1 MYPGSV
7 GAVKTKQTT
16 NLIILSTLE
25 NFGVNWVCVFIQQL
39 TQRSSTWRML
49 AAQLPHTGTLLYR
62 QVDGI
67 LLWLPLLLL
76 SLFYWCHVFSKHTEV
91 PSCCFHIYLNLE
103 CMKSPDTV
111 CVCACV
117 RRSRSHSSI
126 HSWQSSDSSR
136 LCTVSAAS
144 FSSCFFKRQKPICE
158 SRQGEHLRTWR
169 RRRGEKRRPL
179 WRVCQGREEQE
190 RKEEARVEHTEVQS
204 LMWHA
209 LPGTGFVTSCTW

>member
-111 CVCACV
+111 CVCVCAEAAPTPLFTADRVQTPHVSAQYQPPPSQAASSNGKNQSVRAGKENICV
-117 RRSRSHSSI
+117 PGGGGGGGEARRGDPYEGFARAERSRKEKKRPEWNTQRYNHSCGM
-126 HSWQSSDSSR
+126 
-136 LCTVSAAS
+136 LFLV
-144 FSSCFFKRQKPICE
+144 
-158 SRQGEHLRTWR
+158 LV
-169 RRRGEKRRPL
+169 L
-179 WRVCQGREEQE
+179 
-190 RKEEARVEHTEVQS
+190 
-204 LMWHA
+204 
-209 LPGTGFVTSCTW
+209 